1 MYTESCPAPGAR
13 LEVVKKERARRAPR
27 VIKLELQVVASRA
40 V

>member
-13 LEVVKKERARRAPR
+13 LEVVKKERAPR